1 MLEIQTLFS
10 VVIAFIVAITVHEAA
25 HALVAYWLG
34 DPTAKIEGRL
44 SLNPLKH
51 LDPLGTLLLV
61 VVHFGWGK
69 PVPINPQNLRSPLR
83 DQALISLAGPA
94 SNFITAVILV
104 AIMKTFLLTA
114 PLANT
119 WFLTQTLALTI
130 TLNLALMIFNL
141 IPIPPLDGSKVLFLF
156 LGDRFSYVSE
166 WLEQNGPAVLFALI
180 LLSNFF
186 GLPILQTII
195 SRAVDF
201 ILTALY
207 L

>member
-1 MLEIQTLFS
+1 MELYTLIAII
-10 VVIAFIVAITVHEAA
+10 IAFIVAITVHEAA
-25 HALVAYWLG
+25 HALVAHWLG

-51 LDPLGTLLLV
+51 LDPLGTLLLI

-69 PVPINPQNLRSPLR
+69 PVPVNPQNLRSPLR
-83 DQALISLAGPA
+83 DQALISLAGPV
-94 SNFITAVILV
+94 SNFIIAMILV
-104 AIMKTFLLTA
+104 AIMKNFILTT
-114 PLANT
+114 PLAISSF
-119 WFLTQTLALTI
+119 WGQAIALTI
-130 TLNLALMIFNL
+130 TLNLALMVFNL

-156 LGDRFSYVSE
+156 LGNKFAYVSE